1 MLLQGANGG
10 SFGGKPGLPSS
21 AQKAVSGDL
30 GISRCCAVLAA
41 LAAVALAPIGA
52 SRANWFTDAF
62 NSTSNHQ
69 KASPKHDKTSAHAAS
84 KHTASSKH
92 VASPK
97 PHHVKVAAL
106 GPTSLPASA
115 LKPGPL
121 CKPAKF
127 RIVIDVGHTA
137 ESEGAISARNVP
149 EFSFNLRLAQQIADK
164 LKAAGFAETKLLVTE
179 GKAKPSLFKRVA
191 EANDLNADLF
201 LSIHHDS
208 VPNKFLEDWEYE
220 GQKSHYSDRF
230 NGYSVFVSNSNPE
243 FRTSLAFAELVAGE
257 MKARG
262 LQYARQY
269 AMAVMGHYQHPL
281 LDKDTGVYAYDQLV
295 VLRKTSMPAVL
306 LEAGSIINRDEELKM
321 DSPERRDMV
330 SDAVVAAVKN
340 FCGPQ
345 ATLPAGPDIAA
356 GP

>member
-1 MLLQGANGG
+1 M
-10 SFGGKPGLPSS
+10 PSPV
-21 AQKAVSGDL
+21 QKAVSGRL
-30 GISRCCAVLAA
+30 GTWRGCAVLVATTA
-41 LAAVALAPIGA
+41 LALAPIGA
-52 SRANWFTDAF
+52 SRANWLSDALA
-62 NSTSNHQ
+62 S
-69 KASPKHDKTSAHAAS
+69 SPKHDEASSKHQKAPAHAAS
-84 KHTASSKH
+84 KHAAATKH
-92 VASPK
+92 ATSPK

-115 LKPGPL
+115 LRPGAL
-121 CKPAKF
+121 VCKPAKF
-127 RIVIDVGHTA
+127 RIVVDVGHTA
-137 ESEGAISARNVP
+137 ESEGATSARNVP
-149 EFSFNLRLAQQIADK
+149 EFSFNLRLAQQIVEK
-164 LKAAGFAETKLLVTE
+164 LKATGFAGTKLLVTE

-230 NGYSVFVSNSNPE
+230 GGYSVFVSHINPE
-243 FRTSLAFAELVAGE
+243 FTTSLVFAELVAKE
-257 MKARG
+257 MKAKG

-269 AMAVMGHYQHPL
+269 TMAIMGHYQHPL
-281 LDKDTGVYAYDQLV
+281 LDKDAGVYAYDQLV
-295 VLRKTSMPAVL
+295 VLRKTNMPAVL

-330 SDAVVAAVKN
+330 SDAVVSAVKN

-345 ATLPAGPDIAA
+345 ATSSAGPDIAA

>member
-1 MLLQGANGG
+1 M
-10 SFGGKPGLPSS
+10 PSS
-21 AQKAVSGDL
+21 AQHALTAGSR
-30 GISRCCAVLAA
+30 ISRCCA
-41 LAAVALAPIGA
+41 AVAATVALLSAPIEA
-52 SRANWFTDAF
+52 SRANWFTDAY
-62 NSTSNHQ
+62 NSTS
-69 KASPKHDKTSAHAAS
+69 KLEK
-84 KHTASSKH
+84 ASSKH
-92 VASPK
+92 GKASAHTASKHAASAK
-97 PHHVKVAAL
+97 PRHVKVAAL
-106 GPTSLPASA
+106 GPTNLPASA
-115 LKPGPL
+115 LRSGPP

-127 RIVIDVGHTA
+127 RIMVDVGHTA

-149 EFSFNLRLAQQIADK
+149 EFSFNLRLAQQIAEK
-164 LKAAGFAETKLLVTE
+164 LKTAGFAETKLLVTE

-230 NGYSVFVSNSNPE
+230 SGYSVFVSHINPE
-243 FRTSLAFAELVAGE
+243 FKTSLAFAELVAKE
-257 MKARG
+257 MKTRG
-262 LQYARQY
+262 LRYARQY
-269 AMAVMGHYQHPL
+269 TMVVMGHYQHPL
-281 LDKDTGVYAYDQLV
+281 LDKDTGVYAYDELV
-295 VLRKTSMPAVL
+295 VLRKTNMPAVL

-330 SDAVVAAVKN
+330 SDAVVSAVKN

-345 ATLPAGPDIAA
+345 ATSSAGPDSAA